1 MAEEKKVALITG
13 ANKGI
18 GLEIARQ
25 LGRQGI
31 TVVLGSRDT
40 AKGQAAADALTG
52 EGIDAHTVKLEV
64 TDADDVAALPAF
76 FADKF
81 GRLDI
86 LVNNAGVLLEYEG
99 VTPDQFQG
107 ASSMIVTPDTL
118 RRTYD
123 ANVIAPYFLTEAL
136 LPLLKAAPAARV
148 VHQSSIL
155 GSLTINGSGQ
165 TPMEYMLPAYNSSK
179 AALNMLAVI
188 QAARLKDTPVKVNIA
203 HPGSVKTDMN
213 PGGDLSLEEGA
224 KTAVTLA
231 TLPDDGPIGGY
242 FHLGEILPW

>member
-1 MAEEKKVALITG
+1 MAENQKVALITG

-31 TVVLGSRDT
+31 TVVLGSRDA
-40 AKGQAAADALTG
+40 AKGQAAADALKG

-64 TDADDVAALPAF
+64 TDANDRDSALTF
-76 FADKF
+76 LQEKF

-86 LVNNAGVLLEYEG
+86 LVNNAGVLLDTEG
-99 VTPDQFQG
+99 VTPDVL
-107 ASSMIVTPDTL
+107 A
-118 RRTYD
+118 RTYD
-123 ANVIAPYFLTEAL
+123 ANVIAPYFLTETL
-136 LPLLKAAPAARV
+136 LPLLQAAPAGRV
-148 VHQSSIL
+148 VHQSSLL
-155 GSLTINGSGQ
+155 GSLTTLATLASGQ
-165 TPMEYMLPAYNSSK
+165 IPQQYLLPAYNSSK

-203 HPGSVKTDMN
+203 HPGNVKTDMN
-213 PGGDLSLEEGA
+213 PGGDLTVEEGA

-231 TLPDDGPIGGY
+231 TLPDDGPTGGF
-242 FHLGEILPW
+242 FHLGETLPW